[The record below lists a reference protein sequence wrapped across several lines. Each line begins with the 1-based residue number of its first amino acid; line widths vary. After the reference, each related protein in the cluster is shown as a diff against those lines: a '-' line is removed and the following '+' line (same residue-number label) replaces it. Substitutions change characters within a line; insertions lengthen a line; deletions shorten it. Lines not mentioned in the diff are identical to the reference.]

1 MIKLFYFLLC
11 FLMCFFGVILSI
23 HFNLWIGLSIAIL
36 FGIKFIL
43 LIPNT
48 NQFLIERRNPSWPCQ
63 RFDTTKLQTM

>member
-23 HFNLWIGLSIAIL
+23 HFNLWIGLSITIL

-48 NQFLIERRNPSWPCQ
+48 KKCGLDRLN
-63 RFDTTKLQTM
+63 K